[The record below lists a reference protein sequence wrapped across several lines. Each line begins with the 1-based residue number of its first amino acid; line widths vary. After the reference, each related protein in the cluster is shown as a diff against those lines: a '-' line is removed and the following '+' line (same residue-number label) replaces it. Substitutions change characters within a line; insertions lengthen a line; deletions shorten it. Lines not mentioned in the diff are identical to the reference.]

1 MTPNEIV
8 DAVEALG
15 ALEFFPTDPGARKQI
30 MRLLDRMVS
39 DTEQLRWLVRTMVD
53 HVGEWHGP
61 TELRGVFCTR
71 FAPKDGVD
79 AVCVKTYGFR
89 GCDMEERA
97 IEAASEAK
105 RIAPNLG
112 LIRALLPEAP
122 SATFSSA
129 LVPAHAK
136 GSPSPTERR
145 KTLRELEAE
154 LAEQIKNVGRR
165 Y

>member
-71 FAPKDGVD
+71 YRPKDGMD
-79 AVCVKTYGFR
+79 AVCVKTHGFR

-105 RIAPNLG
+105 RIAPNIG
-112 LIRALLPEAP
+112 LMRALLPEAP
-122 SATFSSA
+122 SASLRPASA
-129 LVPAHAK
+129 PGCAEE
-136 GSPSPTERR
+136 SPSPTARR
-145 KTLRELEAE
+145 KTLRELESE
-154 LAEQIKNVGRR
+154 LAEQIKNMGRS